1 MNTFEIS
8 VNQYLNMSEYRKQ
21 IFYSAIVKDNPRTQ
35 KTTTY
40 ATKINPAKQAK
51 IPDFLSHQ
59 EKGKLQFV
67 APLYRTDKKVNG
79 LYFLAVCDCGNW
91 EIVEGLKYRNEE
103 QITCVPCALRNIT
116 TMKDISGEI
125 YGQLQAIAPLSKRG
139 SDGSVYWKCRCVD
152 CGHEQ
157 EVIKNNLRK
166 NKGHL
171 CAVCGEKSKGEYKV
185 AKMLQELNMPFE
197 KEKIFSDC
205 IFEDSNGCAR
215 FDFYVNNTYIIEID
229 GQHHFFPVSYGGNVT
244 EQEKKLMYQK
254 VLEHDRYK
262 NKYCRDNDIPL
273 IRIPYFSLDAL
284 TYQDLDIKTSKFL
297 VI

>member
-35 KTTTY
+35 KITTY

-79 LYFLAVCDCGNW
+79 LYFLVVCDCGNW

-103 QITCVPCALRNIT
+103 QITCVSCALRNIT

-125 YGQLQAIAPLSKRG
+125 YGQLPAIAPLSKRG
-139 SDGSVYWKCRCVD
+139 ADGSVYWKCRCVD

-157 EVIKNNLRK
+157 E
-166 NKGHL
+166 
-171 CAVCGEKSKGEYKV
+171 
-185 AKMLQELNMPFE
+185 
-197 KEKIFSDC
+197 
-205 IFEDSNGCAR
+205 
-215 FDFYVNNTYIIEID
+215 T
-229 GQHHFFPVSYGGNVT
+229 
-244 EQEKKLMYQK
+244 
-254 VLEHDRYK
+254 
-262 NKYCRDNDIPL
+262 
-273 IRIPYFSLDAL
+273 RIY
-284 TYQDLDIKTSKFL
+284 
-297 VI
+297 